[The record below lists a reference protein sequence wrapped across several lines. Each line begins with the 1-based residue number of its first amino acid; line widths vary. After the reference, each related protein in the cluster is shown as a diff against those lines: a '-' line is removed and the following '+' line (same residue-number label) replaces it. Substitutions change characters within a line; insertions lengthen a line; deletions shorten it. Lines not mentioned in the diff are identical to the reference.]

1 MQNMIKLVCR
11 AFIYSNNFFIKLFT
25 YIKMSKDLSAK
36 YYQNNNE
43 TLQAKMKKKKKAT
56 IWS

>member
-1 MQNMIKLVCR
+1 MIKLICR

-25 YIKMSKDLSAK
+25 YIKISKDLSAK